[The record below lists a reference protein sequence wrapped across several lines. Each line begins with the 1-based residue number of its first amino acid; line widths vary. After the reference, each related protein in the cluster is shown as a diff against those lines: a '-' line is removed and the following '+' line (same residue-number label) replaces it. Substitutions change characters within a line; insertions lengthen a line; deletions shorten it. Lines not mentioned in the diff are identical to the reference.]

1 MMMKTLLQLALLALT
16 VAPLGAFAEQVAPAP
31 LPEWNQLTA
40 AQREVLIAPM
50 RERWNASP
58 EERARMLQHAQRWQA
73 MTPEQRARARKGM
86 HRWEGMPTQDR
97 MQARRIFGAIRGMTP
112 EQRKAFMEQWKT
124 MSPAQREVWLK
135 AHAPPLP
142 PPPRD

>member
-1 MMMKTLLQLALLALT
+1 MMKKTLLQLALLALT

-135 AHAPPLP
+135 AHSPPLP